1 MHAEIFLAIMV
12 LAVAL
17 LVAADF
23 FRRASEGPHE
33 HTERPAYDA
42 GRESSMPPR
51 ASRGAPAVTVFQPA
65 RTGLSGAGLSG
76 AGLSGSGRT
85 GPGAGPSRRPPGRQ
99 GAAAAPDSP
108 GAKGSWLVRTRLS
121 LLAAASALAAA
132 VATAGALHA
141 IDIVQGP
148 SYHSNIGSIR
158 DGATA
163 SAILACIVMVVAL
176 AVGGWAAVILIK
188 SVLRPL
194 RQLRTGAVELAEVR
208 LPDALRGGGTRS
220 ARRPV
225 GRHVI
230 L

>member
-1 MHAEIFLAIMV
+1 
-12 LAVAL
+12 
-17 LVAADF
+17 
-23 FRRASEGPHE
+23 
-33 HTERPAYDA
+33 
-42 GRESSMPPR
+42 MPPR

-76 AGLSGSGRT
+76 AGAVRF
-85 GPGAGPSRRPPGRQ
+85 GPHWSRRRAVSRPPGRQ

-176 AVGGWAAVILIK
+176 AVGGW
-188 SVLRPL
+188 P
-194 RQLRTGAVELAEVR
+194 
-208 LPDALRGGGTRS
+208 RS
-220 ARRPV
+220 S
-225 GRHVI
+225 
-230 L
+230 